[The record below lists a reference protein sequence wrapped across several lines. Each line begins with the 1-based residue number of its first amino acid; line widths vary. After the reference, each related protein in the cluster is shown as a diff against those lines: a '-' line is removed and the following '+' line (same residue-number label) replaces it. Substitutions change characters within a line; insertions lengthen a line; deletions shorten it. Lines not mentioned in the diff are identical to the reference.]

1 MAVPARHTSKAKKN
15 KRRTHYKLTAPSVQ
29 FDETTGDYSRSHRVS
44 LKGYYKG
51 RKIAKEGDTMRVNIT
66 LEHKES
72 GERLYLTSKNK
83 RNTPDRLQLKNTHQ
97 NCVNT

>member
-44 LKGYYKG
+44 
-51 RKIAKEGDTMRVNIT
+51 KIT
-66 LEHKES
+66 
-72 GERLYLTSKNK
+72 YLAVI
-83 RNTPDRLQLKNTHQ
+83 L
-97 NCVNT
+97 